1 MGVAG
6 RAPSEA
12 LGEGPSSL
20 CQPPAAATLGAS
32 LGSQPH
38 PSRLCFRPHRAS
50 RPGAHA
56 PLFTRTVSTG
66 WGSISAQFDFILS
79 NSICRDYF

>member
-32 LGSQPH
+32 LGSQP
-38 PSRLCFRPHRAS
+38 PVQAPTLLSSR
-50 RPGAHA
+50 G
-56 PLFTRTVSTG
+56 
-66 WGSISAQFDFILS
+66 Q
-79 NSICRDYF
+79 